1 MKTNTLINGMGQRAQ
16 QLSKTHTANYWQ
28 KCQYIHCRKII
39 DNAGQIG
46 FMYVEETCHIQKSAQ
61 DVSKA

>member
-1 MKTNTLINGMGQRAQ
+1 MGQRAQ

-46 FMYVEETCHIQKSAQ
+46 FMYVEETCHIQKSTQ